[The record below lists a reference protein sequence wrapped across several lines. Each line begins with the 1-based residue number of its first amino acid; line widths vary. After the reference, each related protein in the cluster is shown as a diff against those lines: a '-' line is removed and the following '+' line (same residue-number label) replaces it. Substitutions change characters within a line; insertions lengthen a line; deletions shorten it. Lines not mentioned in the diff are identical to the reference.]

1 MINKRLF
8 LLIMIVALLMACK
21 GQQQP
26 PTEPD
31 VQKSVEKLMSI
42 DEICK
47 VEDIIADSSLM
58 EAAGDSAW
66 RKVND
71 HLIRVKIGSTY
82 YLRQE
87 SENGT
92 ITNITYRYD

>member
-21 GQQQP
+21 GQQP

-31 VQKSVEKLMSI
+31 VQESVEKLMSI

-71 HLIRVKIGSTY
+71 HLIRVKIGSTF